1 MSYARSVK
9 FIASAEEEI
18 LDIAEVKEVLKSLT
32 NCKTD
37 AEYKAMKEQGII
49 MNVDIFTK
57 NTRVKINNGL
67 YNDLIENVVYTT
79 DNITRIRSIKTETDA
94 TGTIAFKM
102 RGDE

>member
-9 FIASAEEEI
+9 FTASAEEEI

-49 MNVDIFTK
+49 MNVDVFTK
-57 NTRVKINNGL
+57 NTRVKINDGL